1 MFVVAVV
8 FVSDVIAVVDAAAAD
23 VADAD
28 VAAAAV
34 DLPLCSSSM
43 GSNFVRISFSLFAK
57 RIHCEP
63 LHNHRTRYRLQSKRL

>member
-1 MFVVAVV
+1 MFVVVV
-8 FVSDVIAVVDAAAAD
+8 FASDVIAVVDAAD